1 MSKFFSSLR
10 VRLVLFVILAA
21 LPALV
26 LTIYSGSEQRKHA
39 ANDVQADILTLA
51 ELATINQETF
61 VENTRIFLISLSHNP
76 AVSSPDITECRDL
89 LSHLYS
95 EHYAQFTSFYVA
107 DLETNVVCSA
117 PGSHVTENLAECDHY
132 AEMVATGEFVVS
144 NYHLCKSTGKAIMAM
159 GYPVHD
165 ADGNF
170 IRVINISIDLSWLNQ
185 IASQADLPPG
195 STLQVFDDASH
206 YLTHYPDPEKYIG
219 KVLPDDSPLYPLFSQ
234 EEGTLVA
241 TGPDGIQRIY
251 ATTPMESAQGSV
263 KVILGVPTAVAFAE
277 VNRTTAR
284 NLVVL
289 GTATLLA
296 ALAAALLA
304 ELLIMR
310 RTRSLLQT
318 TQQLA
323 SGDLSARTSIPHDQ
337 GELGQLASSF
347 DQMADSLEQRAQERD
362 QALQS
367 MREYAAEL
375 ERSNRELQD
384 FANVASHDMQEP
396 LRKIL
401 TFSELLQTRY
411 APDLD
416 ERGQDYL
423 QRMDKAATRLHNLIN
438 DLLAYSRVTSRAQP
452 FVEVNL
458 NDVVRRVLSDLDLH
472 IEETHA
478 QVELAPLPTLEA
490 DPTQMYQLLQ
500 NLVSNAIKYHLP
512 DQPPHIRIS
521 TPPAAAGEANGLR
534 QFQVSDRGVG
544 FEEKYLDRIFQPF
557 QRLHRSTEFEGTG
570 MGLAICRKIVERHGG
585 TITAHSA
592 PGQGATFT
600 ISLPAR
606 QNSGGTPL

>member
-1 MSKFFSSLR
+1 MTKFFSSLR

-21 LPALV
+21 LPALA
-26 LTIYSGSEQRKHA
+26 LTIYSGNEQRQRA
-39 ANDVQADILTLA
+39 EASVQTDVLRLSQ
-51 ELATINQETF
+51 LATINLETF
-61 VENTRIFLISLSHNP
+61 IENTRIFLLSLSHNP
-76 AVSSPDITECRDL
+76 AVSSPDVSECRQL
-89 LSHLYS
+89 LSHLVS

-107 DLETNVVCSA
+107 DLNFNVICSA
-117 PGSHVTENLAECDHY
+117 PKSHVTENLAECEHY
-132 AEMVATGEFVVS
+132 AEMVATEDYVVS
-144 NYHLCKSTGKAIMAM
+144 PYHLCKATGEAIMAI
-159 GYPVHD
+159 GYPVND

-170 IRVINISIDLSWLNQ
+170 SRVINISIDLSWLHE
-185 IASQADLPPG
+185 IAQKANLPPG
-195 STLQVFDDASH
+195 FTLSVFDQEGN
-206 YLTHYPDPEKYIG
+206 YLTHFPDPEKWTG
-219 KVLPDDSPLYPLFSQ
+219 KVLTEESPLYPLYSQ
-234 EEGTLVA
+234 GEGTLVA
-241 TGPDGIQRIY
+241 AGPDGIQRVY
-251 ATTPMESAQGSV
+251 AITPMESSRGSV
-263 KVILGVPTAVAFAE
+263 KVILGVPTAVAYAE
-277 VNRTTAR
+277 ANRTTAR
-284 NLVVL
+284 NLILL
-289 GTATLLA
+289 GGATLLS
-296 ALAAALLA
+296 ALAAAILA

-310 RTRSLLQT
+310 RTRLLLQT

-438 DLLAYSRVTSRAQP
+438 DLLAYSRITTRAQP
-452 FVEVNL
+452 FVQVNL
-458 NDVVRRVLSDLDLH
+458 NDVVRRVIGDLDLQ

-500 NLVSNAIKYHLP
+500 NLVSNALKYHLP
-512 DQPPHIRIS
+512 DQPPHIRIAA
-521 TPPAAAGEANGLR
+521 PPAAAGEENGMR

-544 FEEKYLDRIFQPF
+544 FDEKYLDRIFQPF

-585 TITAHSA
+585 TITAHST

-600 ISLPAR
+600 ICLPAR
-606 QNSGGTPL
+606 QNSGGTPP